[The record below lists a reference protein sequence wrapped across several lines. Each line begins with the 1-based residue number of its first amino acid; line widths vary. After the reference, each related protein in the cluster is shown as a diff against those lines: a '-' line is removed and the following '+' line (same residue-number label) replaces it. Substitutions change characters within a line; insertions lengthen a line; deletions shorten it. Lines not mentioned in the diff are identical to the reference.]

1 MFDLL
6 AVCALVFLLIQISE
20 YLFKKKYIGAEVS
33 RKLVHM
39 GTGVIVAFTPYL
51 LDWHEIKIL
60 SLAFLA
66 VIFVSS
72 QFKIFRSIH
81 SVKRFTKGEVLY
93 AVGIGICAFLEP
105 ANWIFVAA
113 ILHLAIADSLAA
125 VVGIKWGKRTS
136 YMLLSH
142 GKSML
147 GSLTFFYV
155 SMGIMFSAFLFV
167 SPENLPQTYLLLIVA
182 PAVLTLTENISWYG
196 LDNVTIPVMTIVL
209 LSGLPG
215 Q

>member
-1 MFDLL
+1 MLDLF
-6 AVCALVFLLIQISE
+6 AVCFLVFFLIQSSE
-20 YLFKKKYIGAEVS
+20 YLYKKKYIGPEVS
-33 RKLVHM
+33 RKLIHM

-51 LDWHEIKIL
+51 LEWHEIQIL
-60 SLAFLA
+60 SIAFLA
-66 VIFVSS
+66 VIFTSS

-105 ANWIFVAA
+105 ANWVFVAA
-113 ILHLAIADSLAA
+113 ILHLAIADALAA

-136 YMLLSH
+136 YMILSH

-147 GSLTFFYV
+147 GSLVFFYI

-167 SPENLPQTYLLLIVA
+167 SPANLPDAYLLLVVA
-182 PAVLTLTENISWYG
+182 PAILTVLENISWYG
-196 LDNVTIPVMTIVL
+196 LDNVTIPVMVIVL

-215 Q
+215 

>member
-1 MFDLL
+1 MLDLF
-6 AVCALVFLLIQISE
+6 AVCFLVFFLIQSSE
-20 YLFKKKYIGAEVS
+20 YLYKKKYIGPEVS
-33 RKLVHM
+33 RKLIHM

-51 LDWHEIKIL
+51 LEWHEIQIL
-60 SLAFLA
+60 SIAFLA
-66 VIFVSS
+66 VIFISS

-81 SVKRFTKGEVLY
+81 SVNRFTKGEVLY

-105 ANWIFVAA
+105 ANWVFVAA
-113 ILHLAIADSLAA
+113 ILHLAIADALAA

-136 YMLLSH
+136 YMILSH

-147 GSLTFFYV
+147 GSLVFFYI

-167 SPENLPQTYLLLIVA
+167 SPANLPDTYLLLVVA
-182 PAVLTLTENISWYG
+182 PAILTVVENISWYG
-196 LDNVTIPVMTIVL
+196 LDNVTIPVMVIVL

-215 Q
+215 